1 MNFKSTIVLLSVL
14 LGAMAFSSAGAQEI
28 TVTGTP
34 SVNDGLI
41 PKGKFII
48 DPEEGLYVREKDV
61 RAGLLYDTERG
72 TVVWEKDMHY
82 AYPIASLTKMMVAL
96 LAVEDIRAGKA
107 DWSDEVKVERV
118 YRKSKRSRA
127 VYKTTETYS
136 LESLV
141 QLAMIPS
148 NNQACSDIA
157 IHLDGSVAPFVE
169 RMNRKASEL
178 GMNNTFYSN
187 PSGLPAPVKEAD
199 NHASPHDLLILALEM
214 IKYEEL
220 LKITSIGYAEVTNDK
235 RTGIFR
241 NHNHLVI
248 NYEND
253 VDGLKTGFTKRAKFC
268 LAATARKDNYR
279 LISIVLGVD
288 GPYLRNEIVAQM
300 FNNYYEKIGCGPMTP
315 TNGGPAAKKSLLSE
329 PATNDVVATAGGS
342 NATYQTVWT
351 KQMQRH
357 PVRNGETLSTIAQ
370 RYRVTYQQIKKWNG
384 LTSDRIYAGQKLKV
398 FVKVAKK
405 VPIPQNTAPD
415 NEDETL
421 PSENDG
427 AIQVTENAVASLTVS
442 KNAQELVAADPE
454 ESEKVSENKPAVKTE
469 PVKQPV
475 KYVYHTVKPG
485 DTLWRIAEKYDG
497 VSADDIQRMNKI
509 RDSRSIRPG
518 MKLKIVKK
526 SS

>member
-1 MNFKSTIVLLSVL
+1 MKIKTTLFLLMLL
-14 LGAMAFSSAGAQEI
+14 LGAMAFTRVVAQEI
-28 TVTGTP
+28 PVVGQAD
-34 SVNDGLI
+34 VNDGLV
-41 PKGKFII
+41 PKGRFII
-48 DPEEGLYVREKDV
+48 DPEEGLQVREKDV

-96 LAVEDIRAGKA
+96 IAVEDIRAGKA

-118 YRKSKRSRA
+118 YRKSRRSRS
-127 VYKTTETYS
+127 VYKATETYS

-148 NNQACSDIA
+148 NNQACADIA
-157 IHLDGSVAPFVE
+157 IYLDGSVVSFVE
-169 RMNRKASEL
+169 RMNRRASEM
-178 GMNNTFYSN
+178 GMHNTFYSN

-214 IKYEEL
+214 VKYEEL

-268 LAATARKDNYR
+268 LAATAKKDNYR

-300 FNNYYEKIGCGPMTP
+300 FNNYYEIIGCGPMTP

-329 PATNDVVATAGGS
+329 PAADDVIANAGGS
-342 NATYQTVWT
+342 PVTYQTVWT
-351 KQMQRH
+351 KQLQRH

-384 LTSDRIYAGQKLKV
+384 LSSDRIYAGQKLKLY
-398 FVKVAKK
+398 VKVAKK
-405 VPIPQNTAPD
+405 VPIPQSTAPD

-421 PSENDG
+421 PTENDG

-442 KNAQELVAADPE
+442 DNPQELVAADPE
-454 ESEKVSENKPAVKTE
+454 EAEDTAVNKPVVKPE
-469 PVKQPV
+469 PVRKPV

-485 DTLWRIAEKYDG
+485 DTLWGIAEKYDG
-497 VSADDIQRMNKI
+497 VTADDIQRMNKI

>member
-1 MNFKSTIVLLSVL
+1 MNSKSTLVLLIAL
-14 LGAMAFSSAGAQEI
+14 LGAMAFSTAGAQE
-28 TVTGTP
+28 VSLTGEP
-34 SVNDGLI
+34 SVNDGLR

-48 DPEEGLYVREKDV
+48 DPEDGLYVREKDV

-96 LAVEDIRAGKA
+96 LAMEDIQAGKA

-118 YRKSKRSRA
+118 YRKSRRSRS
-127 VYKTTETYS
+127 VYKATETYT

-148 NNQACSDIA
+148 NNQACADIA
-157 IHLDGSVAPFVE
+157 VHLDSTVGSFVE
-169 RMNRKASEL
+169 RMNKRASEL
-178 GMNNTFYSN
+178 GMHNTFYSN

-214 IKYEEL
+214 IKHEDL

-268 LAATARKDNYR
+268 LAATAKKDNYR

-329 PATNDVVATAGGS
+329 PAAGDVVASTDGS
-342 NATYQTVWT
+342 VSYQTVWT

-384 LTSDRIYAGQKLKV
+384 LSSDRIYAGQKLKV

-405 VPIPQNTAPD
+405 VPIPKQTAPD
-415 NEDETL
+415 NEDETI
-421 PSENDG
+421 PDENDG

-442 KNAQELVAADPE
+442 DNPSELIAADPE
-454 ESEKVSENKPAVKTE
+454 ESEKPAAEVKPAITQQQVKK
-469 PVKQPV
+469 PA

-497 VSADDIQRMNKI
+497 VSAEDIQRMNKI

-526 SS
+526 NS